1 MKRFLIGLAC
11 ISLAGTAAAQ
21 DPLSAARDL
30 YASASYEEALVMLTG
45 LRDRGAA
52 AAMVEQVD
60 QYRAFCLFA
69 LGRGAEAQK
78 VAESLISKNPMLQLD
93 RAEASPRISA
103 MFSDVRKTLLPGL
116 VREHYKT
123 ARAAIDIKDFASAE
137 PEFVQLKAMLEEA
150 DRLKISDPTLSD
162 MRLLVDGFLDLTRSS
177 QAASAAKA
185 APPPVP
191 QAPRSAPPVAA
202 AAAAATPEPQ
212 TPPATRPAV
221 YDISASDVTAPVVV
235 VQNVP
240 PIPLSLKSFMLEGRT
255 TLMLDIQIDERGQ
268 VERASVRN
276 SRYPT
281 YDELLLQAARNW
293 RYRPAVKDGT
303 PVKYLRTVFIVLQK

>member
-11 ISLAGTAAAQ
+11 ISLAVTAAAQ

-78 VAESLISKNPMLQLD
+78 VAEGLISKNPMLQLD
-93 RAEASPRISA
+93 RADASPRISA

-123 ARAAIDIKDFASAE
+123 ARTALDSKDFASAE

-150 DRLKISDPTLSD
+150 ERLKVSDPMLSD
-162 MRLLVDGFLDLTRSS
+162 MRLLVDGFLDLTRNS
-177 QAASAAKA
+177 QASVAKA
-185 APPPVP
+185 AAPP
-191 QAPRSAPPVAA
+191 APPVAA
-202 AAAAATPEPQ
+202 VAVPAAPEPQ
-212 TPPATRPAV
+212 TPPATRQV
-221 YDISASDVTAPVVV
+221 YDISASDVSAPVVV
-235 VQNVP
+235 AQNVP
-240 PIPLSLKSFMLEGRT
+240 PIPLSLKSFMAEGRT

-268 VERASVRN
+268 VERASIRN

-281 YDELLLQAARNW
+281 YDEILLQAARNW
-293 RYRPAVKDGT
+293 RYRPALKDGT
-303 PVKYLRTVFIVLQK
+303 PVKYLRTIFIALQK

>member
-177 QAASAAKA
+177 QASAAKA
-185 APPPVP
+185 APPQVP
-191 QAPRSAPPVAA
+191 QAPPVAA
-202 AAAAATPEPQ
+202 AAADATPEPQ

-221 YDISASDVTAPVVV
+221 YDISASDVSAPVVV
-235 VQNVP
+235 AQSVP
-240 PIPLSLKSFMLEGRT
+240 PIPLSLRSFMSEGRT

-281 YDELLLQAARNW
+281 YDEILLQAARNW

-303 PVKYLRTVFIVLQK
+303 PVKYLRTIFIALQK